1 MKQVTRQIEG
11 WSVTIRPGFSSEEQ
25 AALKRAEA
33 LLATQLR
40 TIRKRVPR
48 RPLTELWKVPIFLSP
63 RYPGVPERAEYHPG
77 ADWLVENG
85 RDPAMAKAVEITN
98 VRIFEQETRR
108 MPLFVLHELA
118 HGYHDRVLT
127 FQEPRLLAA
136 YESARKS
143 GAYDSVLRRDAN
155 GNERRERAYALVSV
169 QEYFAE
175 GTEAFFG
182 ANDFYPFDRA
192 TLQKHDPVLF
202 KLLLHIWRG

>member
-1 MKQVTRQIEG
+1 MKQITRQIEG
-11 WSVTIRPGFSSEEQ
+11 WSVTVRAGFSSEEQ
-25 AALKRAEA
+25 PALKRAEA
-33 LLATQLR
+33 LLAMQLR
-40 TIRKRVPR
+40 TIRRRVPR
-48 RPLTELWKVPIFLSP
+48 GPLRELRKVPIFLSP
-63 RYPGVPERAEYHPG
+63 RYPNVPERAEYHPG

-98 VRIFEQETRR
+98 VRLFEQETRR

-143 GAYDSVLRRDAN
+143 GTYDSVLRRDAK
-155 GNERRERAYALVSV
+155 GNERRDRAYALVSV

-182 ANDFYPFDRA
+182 TNDFYPFDRVA
-192 TLQKHDPVLF
+192 LQKHDPMLF
-202 KLLLHIWRG
+202 KLLLQIWRG